1 MRILICGD
9 SFAITDPEFPGL
21 HWSEKILDHS
31 ADFEVCNLAHGGCS
45 NALIAVQLMQGQ
57 KLNPD
62 FVILSFTSDGR
73 YEVDGDTT
81 ARPKAFTAAE
91 LADFQKRRYLT
102 NCFEQSVPAAQLEV
116 VNRWRVTAS
125 ENLEKL
131 KNYFYIAFCLQT
143 LHNQDCGFA
152 YSLGGFEY
160 QQDYAQ
166 LIRGNYLDN
175 VLVDYQSKELATN
188 LWYHQNGQ
196 TKPFFHVPD
205 PQIHTLFAN
214 ECIDRIKQFNL
225 GSTP

>member
-31 ADFEVCNLAHGGCS
+31 ADFEVCNLAYGGCS
-45 NALIAVQLMQGQ
+45 NALIAMQLLQGL

-73 YEVDGDTT
+73 YEVDADIS
-81 ARPKAFTAAE
+81 ARPKELSAVE

-102 NCFEQSVPAAQLEV
+102 NCFEQSMPAAQLDAL
-116 VNRWRVTAS
+116 NRWRVTAS

-143 LHNQDCGFA
+143 LHSQDLDFA

-160 QQDYAQ
+160 QQDYTQ

-175 VLVDYQSKELATN
+175 VLADYQTKELATN
-188 LWYHQNGQ
+188 LWYHQNGK
-196 TKPFFHVPD
+196 TKPFFHVD
-205 PQIHTLFAN
+205 DSHIHTLFAN
-214 ECIDRIKQFNL
+214 ECIARINHSDHTQQ
-225 GSTP
+225 